1 MARFLSELVL
11 KELPNKEWELVE
23 PLVYQ
28 SDIVGIIIVE
38 KGEHT
43 DLASIPKFLPI
54 TKAILNGKGRKAA
67 VVHDHLYREGIGDRA
82 TADAVFKEALF
93 ATESWV
99 VAWFMWAGVR
109 LGGAFA
115 WRGRP
120 EWPTNRTDPPVE
132 SP

>member
-11 KELPNKEWELVE
+11 KELPDKEWELVE
-23 PLVYQ
+23 PLVYE
-28 SDIVGIIIVE
+28 SDIVGRVIVPA
-38 KGEHT
+38 KFKT
-43 DLASIPKFLPI
+43 DLASIPPFLPI

-67 VVHDHLYREGIGDRA
+67 VVHDWYYRLGIGTRKQ
-82 TADAVFKEALF
+82 ADAVFKEALF
-93 ATESWV
+93 ATESWA

-132 SP
+132 LP